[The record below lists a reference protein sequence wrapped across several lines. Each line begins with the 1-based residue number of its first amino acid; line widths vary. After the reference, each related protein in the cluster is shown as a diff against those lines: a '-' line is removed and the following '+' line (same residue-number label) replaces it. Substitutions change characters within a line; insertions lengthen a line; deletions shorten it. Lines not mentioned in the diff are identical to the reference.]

1 MRPRLEGLA
10 LIIAMTLQGCS
21 LAPAYQ
27 TPTVSLPAHYKEDTG
42 PWHPAQPADQLQRQW
57 WQVFEDR
64 QLDDLQQRLLA
75 ANPDLAAA
83 LAHYDASQAYA
94 SQLHAGLFP
103 QVGAS
108 VAPLRQ
114 RQSDRRPLRG
124 TTQPSIYNSDT
135 AGLSLSFDMDLWGR
149 IRNQVAAGDAQAQ
162 ASADDLAVARLSL
175 QRQLATLYVQAR
187 GLDAQAKI
195 LRASLDDYGQALQ
208 LTRDRYEGKIA
219 SQLDLTRAQ
228 SQLAQAQAQLDD
240 VNAQSD
246 LSEHAIAEL
255 VGVLPSEFTRVHD
268 AQPLKLPDIPQAL
281 PGGLLQQRPDIAAA
295 ERRVF
300 AANAT
305 IGVAKAAWYPDFS
318 LSGLLGGQTQGSG
331 NLLAAANRYWALGP
345 LVNLPLFDGGRRS
358 ANERQARAEF
368 EEAAAQYH
376 SQVLKAVREV
386 EDNLGQLKDLQQ
398 ESQDQQAAVDAA
410 NSAERMAT
418 SSYQAGAVNYLDVVT
433 AQTAALDAQRRLQAV
448 DTSRL
453 QASVGLAVALGGGW
467 RTQDAPTES
476 TRHAWAAHSQ
486 NVARR

>member
-1 MRPRLEGLA
+1 MRPRLKGLA
-10 LIIAMTLQGCS
+10 LALAVAGALTLQGCS
-21 LAPAYQ
+21 LAPTYHA
-27 TPTVSLPAHYKEDTG
+27 PAVPLPEHYKEDAG
-42 PWHPAQPADQLQRQW
+42 PWHPAQPADELQAQW
-57 WQVFEDR
+57 WQVFGDK
-64 QLDDLQQRLLA
+64 QLDDLQQQLLN

-83 LAHYDASQAYA
+83 LAHYDASVAFA

-103 QVGAS
+103 QINAS
-108 VAPLRQ
+108 VAPVRQ

-124 TTQPSIYNSDT
+124 DTQPSVYNSDT
-135 AGLSLSFDMDLWGR
+135 AGLSLSFDPDLWGK

-175 QRQLATLYVQAR
+175 QKQLASLYVQTR
-187 GLDAQAKI
+187 GLDAQSRI
-195 LRASLDDYGQALQ
+195 LKASLDDYTQALQ

-219 SQLDLTRAQ
+219 SELDLTRAQ
-228 SQLAQAQAQLDD
+228 SQLAEAQAQLDD
-240 VNAQSD
+240 VKAQSD

-255 VGVLPSEFTRVHD
+255 VGVLPSDFALVHN
-268 AQPLKLPDIPQAL
+268 AESLNQPDIPHVL
-281 PGGLLQQRPDIAAA
+281 PGSLLQQRPDVAAA

-300 AANAT
+300 AANAN

-318 LSGLLGGQTQGSG
+318 LTGLLGGQTQGSG

-345 LVNLPLFDGGRRS
+345 LVNLPIFDGGRRS
-358 ANERQARAEF
+358 ASERQAKAEF

-386 EDNLGQLKDLQQ
+386 EDNLGQLRDLQQ

-410 NSAERMAT
+410 HSAEQIAT
-418 SSYQAGAVNYLDVVT
+418 SSYEAGAVNYLEVVT
-433 AQTAALDAQRRLQAV
+433 AQTTALQAQRRLQEV

-467 RTQDAPTES
+467 KSE
-476 TRHAWAAHSQ
+476 
-486 NVARR
+486 

>member
-1 MRPRLEGLA
+1 MRCVKTMPCNWPTQEVSMRPRLEGLA
-10 LIIAMTLQGCS
+10 LLIAITLQGCS
-21 LAPAYQ
+21 LAPTYH
-27 TPTVSLPAHYKEDTG
+27 TPDVALPAHYKEQAG
-42 PWHPAQPADQLQRQW
+42 PWHPAQPAEHIQQQW
-57 WQVFEDR
+57 WQVFEDK
-64 QLDDLQQRLLA
+64 QLSDLQQRLLT

-103 QVGAS
+103 QVKAS

-124 TTQPSIYNSDT
+124 DTQPSVYNSDT
-135 AGLSLSFDMDLWGR
+135 AGFSLSFDPDLWGK

-187 GLDAQAKI
+187 GLDAQSRI
-195 LRASLDDYGQALQ
+195 LKTSLDDYRQALQ

-219 SQLDLTRAQ
+219 SELDLTRAQ
-228 SQLAQAQAQLDD
+228 SQLAEAQAQLDD
-240 VNAQSD
+240 VTAQSH

-255 VGVLPSEFTRVHD
+255 VGVLPSDFALAHD
-268 AQPLKLPDIPQAL
+268 ASPLKLPEIPQTL
-281 PGGLLQQRPDIAAA
+281 PGSLLQQRPDVAAA

-318 LSGLLGGQTQGSG
+318 LTGLFGGQTQGSG

-345 LVNLPLFDGGRRS
+345 VVSLPIFDGGRLS
-358 ANERQARAEF
+358 ANERQAKAEF
-368 EEAAAQYH
+368 EQAAEQYH

-386 EDNLGQLKDLQQ
+386 EDNLGQLHDLQQ
-398 ESQDQQAAVDAA
+398 EAQDQQAAVDAA
-410 NSAERMAT
+410 QSAEHMAM
-418 SSYQAGAVNYLDVVT
+418 SSYEAGAVNYLDVVT
-433 AQTAALDAQRRLQAV
+433 AQTTALQAQRRLQEV
-448 DTSRL
+448 DTNRL
-453 QASVGLAVALGGGW
+453 QASVGLMVALGGGW
-467 RTQDAPTES
+467 KNS
-476 TRHAWAAHSQ
+476 
-486 NVARR
+486 

>member
-1 MRPRLEGLA
+1 MRLRLEGLA
-10 LIIAMTLQGCS
+10 LALVMAGAMTLQGCS
-21 LAPAYQ
+21 LAPTYHA
-27 TPTVSLPAHYKEDTG
+27 PTVTLPAHYKEDAG
-42 PWHPAQPADQLQRQW
+42 PWHPARPADQVQTAW
-57 WQVFEDR
+57 WQVFQDK
-64 QLDDLQQRLLA
+64 QLDDLQQQLLK

-103 QVGAS
+103 QIKAS
-108 VAPLRQ
+108 ISPLRQ
-114 RQSDRRPLRG
+114 RQSEHRPLRG
-124 TTQPSIYNSDT
+124 TTQPSVYNSDT
-135 AGLSLSFDMDLWGR
+135 AGFSLSFDPDLWGR

-162 ASADDLAVARLSL
+162 AGTDDLAVARLSL
-175 QRQLATLYVQAR
+175 QRQLATLYIQAR
-187 GLDAQAKI
+187 GLDAQSRI
-195 LRASLDDYGQALQ
+195 LKTSLDDYTQALQ

-219 SQLDLTRAQ
+219 SELDLTRAQ
-228 SQLAQAQAQLDD
+228 SQLAEAQAQLDD
-240 VNAQSD
+240 VKAQSD

-255 VGVLPSEFTRVHD
+255 VGVLPSDFALVHD

-281 PGGLLQQRPDIAAA
+281 PGSVLQQRPDIAAA

-300 AANAT
+300 AANAN

-318 LSGLLGGQTQGSG
+318 LTGLLGGQTGGSG

-345 LVNLPLFDGGRRS
+345 LVNLPIFDGGRRR

-386 EDNLGQLKDLQQ
+386 EDNLGQLRDLQQ

-410 NSAERMAT
+410 QSTERMAT
-418 SSYQAGAVNYLDVVT
+418 SSYEAGAVNYLDVVT
-433 AQTAALDAQRRLQAV
+433 AQTTALQAQRRFQVL

-467 RTQDAPTES
+467 KAG
-476 TRHAWAAHSQ
+476 
-486 NVARR
+486 